1 MVHQIWWCAR
11 HSNIWIILWP
21 RSISDLEPLSH
32 LDHLFGPF
40 CPSISI
46 FGGHRRPYE
55 RTGSILVLNWFSDI
69 NKWIFSLWKSSP
81 GELKSSPGELKFTWE
96 TFRYFQVPLGL
107 GKFPIFSS
115 SPREMLK
122 FKQVP
127 LGNRFESTK
136 LLWGTAQ
143 VQPSSPGEP
152 RRLNRVRLG
161 YRSDSTNFLGNRAG
175 SIKFPW
181 GTTQTQPSSPGQ
193 PLRLNQ
199 VPGEPPRLNRARL
212 GNRSGSTK
220 LPWRTARTQL
230 SSPGSPGEPGWI
242 WRAEPAFERSRDVSG
257 IAVSNGD
264 VSLTVLENAKNRGFA
279 PGSSASRA
287 PSELKP

>member
-1 MVHQIWWCAR
+1 
-11 HSNIWIILWP
+11 
-21 RSISDLEPLSH
+21 
-32 LDHLFGPF
+32 
-40 CPSISI
+40 
-46 FGGHRRPYE
+46 
-55 RTGSILVLNWFSDI
+55 
-69 NKWIFSLWKSSP
+69 
-81 GELKSSPGELKFTWE
+81 
-96 TFRYFQVPLGL
+96 
-107 GKFPIFSS
+107 
-115 SPREMLK
+115 MLK

-212 GNRSGSTK
+212 GNRKGSTKFPWGTAQTQPSSPGEPLRLTLNQVLLGNRSGSTK